1 MTIVDP
7 IKEQAPVDPNVVNL
21 TINDKPVVARKGEL
35 IIAAADR
42 TDDFIPRFCYHP
54 RMSPVGMC
62 RQCLVEVETPRG
74 PMMVVS
80 CMTPVAEGQV
90 VRTATDSVKKA
101 QEGVLELLLANHPL
115 DCPVCDKGGEC
126 PLQDQAFSHGPGE
139 SRFVEEKRHYE
150 KPIAISD
157 IVYLDRE
164 RCILCD
170 RCTRFA
176 DEVAGDALITFTSR
190 GNDTQVLT
198 FPDEPFSS
206 YFSGNT
212 VQICPV
218 GALTAKPY
226 RFKARPWDLEQTES
240 TCTSCSVGC
249 RTVVQSSRDELV
261 RYQGVDIDPVN
272 WGWLCDRGRYNFESV
287 NSPDRLTTPLVKNGA
302 EHVATSWSVA
312 LENASRMIR
321 MSLAQNANSV
331 AILGGARGTNE
342 DAFAW
347 AMLADKLGINQRDA
361 QLGDGLSPEIFNI
374 AQATIDETCAASTI
388 ILLSPDLKEEL
399 PVLYLRV
406 RDAAQK
412 RKARI
417 VEFSSRDSGLSP
429 YAWRTVG
436 FEPGHQAQVVRETLT
451 SAEMKEQLGRGQVVV
466 VVGRPNLAENE
477 VFTLQALAEVF
488 GVVPNAK
495 VLPVLRRGN
504 VRGAVAAG
512 LTPQNNS
519 GDAIDILNAAAA
531 GKIECLILLG
541 ADPMSDVADAG
552 LVQRALAQV
561 KNLISIDTFVNS
573 SNRNA
578 DIVLP
583 AAAYGEKNGTTT
595 NLEGRVSNVVQKITP
610 RGTSRPD
617 WMIATE
623 LSIALGVDIGVSS
636 LEDLNQKLVS
646 SVPAFAPSADAKST
660 HGDGVL
666 MTRETPVTIS
676 GSQTKAVDRNAY
688 NYRLIVSR
696 TMYDTAQSTV
706 ASPSLVGIINDSAI
720 YVHPL
725 DLARI
730 GVVEGTNVRVGSEG
744 TNVVIAIRA
753 HNGVHRGTAW
763 LPFNHTGVDV
773 RPLLNIAGDVVDVR
787 IEPIK

>member
-7 IKEQAPVDPNVVNL
+7 IKETAPVDPNVVNI

-42 TDDFIPRFCYHP
+42 TEDFIPRFCYHP
-54 RMSPVGMC
+54 RMTPVGMC

-80 CMTPVAEGQV
+80 CMTPVAEGQI

-287 NSPDRLTTPLVKNGA
+287 NSPDRLTTPLIKSGS
-302 EHVATSWSVA
+302 ELVATSWSVA
-312 LENASRMIR
+312 LESAARMIR
-321 MSLAQNANSV
+321 LALAQNTNSV

-361 QLGDGLSPEIFNI
+361 QLGDGLSPDIFDL
-374 AQATIDETCAASTI
+374 AQATIDQTCAAPTI
-388 ILLSPDLKEEL
+388 ILLAPDLKEEL

-406 RDAAQK
+406 RDSAQK
-412 RKARI
+412 RKSRI
-417 VEFSSRDSGLSP
+417 VEFSSHDSGLTP
-429 YAWRTVG
+429 YAWRTMG
-436 FEPGHQAQVVRETLT
+436 FEPGNQAQIVREALATP
-451 SAEMKEQLGRGQVVV
+451 EMKEQLARGEVVV
-466 VVGRPNLAENE
+466 VVGRANLAESE
-477 VFTLQALAEVF
+477 VFTLQALAEIF
-488 GVVPNAK
+488 AAVPSAK

-504 VRGAVAAG
+504 VRGAVTAG

-541 ADPMSDVADAG
+541 VDPMSDVADSG
-552 LVQRALAQV
+552 LVQRALTQV
-561 KNLISIDTFVNS
+561 KNLISIDTMING

-578 DIVLP
+578 DLVLP
-583 AAAYGEKNGTTT
+583 AASYGEKNGTTT
-595 NLEGRVSNVVQKITP
+595 NLEGRISNVTQKITP

-623 LSIALGVDIGVSS
+623 LSIAMAVDIGVSS
-636 LEDLNQKLVS
+636 LEDLSEKLVS
-646 SVPAFAPSADAKST
+646 TVVAFAPSSDGKST
-660 HGDGVL
+660 NGDGVL
-666 MTRETPVTIS
+666 MARETPVTIS
-676 GSQTKAVDRNAY
+676 GKASKAVDRNAY
-688 NYRLIVSR
+688 NYRLVVSR
-696 TMYDTAQSTV
+696 TMYDSAQST
-706 ASPSLVGIINDSAI
+706 ASSPSLVGIVTDAAI
-720 YVHPL
+720 FVNPL

-730 GVVEGTNVRVGSEG
+730 GVADGTSVRVGAEGTNI
-744 TNVVIAIRA
+744 VIAIKA
-753 HNGVHRGTAW
+753 HNGVHRGVAW
-763 LPFNHTGVDV
+763 LPFNHTGVDI
-773 RPLLNIAGDVVDVR
+773 RPLLNIASDVVDVR

>member
-7 IKEQAPVDPNVVNL
+7 IKETAPVDPNVVNI
-21 TINDKPVVARKGEL
+21 TINDKPVAARKGEL

-42 TDDFIPRFCYHP
+42 TEDFIPRFCYHP
-54 RMSPVGMC
+54 RMTPVGMC

-80 CMTPVAEGQV
+80 CMTPVAEGQI

-287 NSPDRLTTPLVKNGA
+287 NSPDRLTTPLLKSGS
-302 EHVATSWSVA
+302 ELVATSWSVA
-312 LENASRMIR
+312 LESAARMIR
-321 MSLAQNANSV
+321 LALAQNTNSV

-361 QLGDGLSPEIFNI
+361 QLGDGLSPDIFDL
-374 AQATIDETCAASTI
+374 AQATIDQTCAAPTI
-388 ILLSPDLKEEL
+388 ILLAPDLKEEL

-406 RDAAQK
+406 RDSAQK
-412 RKARI
+412 RKSRI
-417 VEFSSRDSGLSP
+417 VEFSSHDSGLTP
-429 YAWRTVG
+429 YAWRTMG
-436 FEPGHQAQVVRETLT
+436 FEPGNQAQVVREALATP
-451 SAEMKEQLGRGQVVV
+451 EMKEQLARGEVVV
-466 VVGRPNLAENE
+466 VVGRANLAESE
-477 VFTLQALAEVF
+477 VFTLQALAEIF
-488 GVVPNAK
+488 AAVPSAK

-504 VRGAVAAG
+504 VRGAVTAG

-541 ADPMSDVADAG
+541 VDPMSDVADSG
-552 LVQRALAQV
+552 LVQRALTQV
-561 KNLISIDTFVNS
+561 KNLISIDTMING

-578 DIVLP
+578 DLVLP
-583 AAAYGEKNGTTT
+583 AASYGEKNGTTT
-595 NLEGRVSNVVQKITP
+595 NLEGRISNVTQKITP

-623 LSIALGVDIGVSS
+623 LSIAMAVDIGVSS
-636 LEDLNQKLVS
+636 LEDLSEKLVS
-646 SVPAFAPSADAKST
+646 TVVAFAPSSDGKST
-660 HGDGVL
+660 NGDGVL
-666 MTRETPVTIS
+666 MARETPVTIS
-676 GSQTKAVDRNAY
+676 GKASKAVDRNAY
-688 NYRLIVSR
+688 NYRLVVSR
-696 TMYDTAQSTV
+696 TMYDSAQST
-706 ASPSLVGIINDSAI
+706 ASSPSLVGIVTDAAI
-720 YVHPL
+720 FVNPL

-730 GVVEGTNVRVGSEG
+730 GVADGTSVRVGAEGTNI
-744 TNVVIAIRA
+744 VIAIKA
-753 HNGVHRGTAW
+753 HNGVHRGVAW
-763 LPFNHTGVDV
+763 LPFNHTGVDI
-773 RPLLNIAGDVVDVR
+773 RPLLNIASDVVDVR

>member
-90 VRTATDSVKKA
+90 VRTATDGVKKA

-466 VVGRPNLAENE
+466 IVGRPNLAENE

-504 VRGAVAAG
+504 VRGAVVAG

-730 GVVEGTNVRVGSEG
+730 GVVEGTNVRVGAEG